1 VAVREVLLAE
11 LVSAETR
18 ARAAGCPPDVL
29 FEALDARLRAAVE
42 EGRDAG
48 LCPPAENDWP
58 EPGDAVG
65 VAWRVQPRVADE
77 NGCRERGDAG
87 QLTRHA
93 QPRWAAHGRD
103 VGLRPPDEDGC
114 REPGDAV
121 EPVWYGQPCWAAEDG
136 CREPGDVVGPVW
148 YGQPCWA
155 AEGDRREPGGSS
167 RSLHYVHPGSAAED
181 GQDRRHDPVEPGL
194 VGESGG

>member
-1 VAVREVLLAE
+1 MAGSAVPPTRLPRATRVAVREVLLAE

-65 VAWRVQPRVADE
+65 VAWHAHPRLADE

-87 QLTRHA
+87 QLMRYAH
-93 QPRWAAHGRD
+93 PRLAAHGRD
-103 VGLRPPDEDGC
+103 AGLRPPAGDEC
-114 REPGDAV
+114 REPGDA
-121 EPVWYGQPCWAAEDG
+121 
-136 CREPGDVVGPVW
+136 VGPVW

-155 AEGDRREPGGSS
+155 AEDDRREPGGSS
-167 RSLHYVHPGSAAED
+167 RSLHYAHPGSAAED
-181 GQDRRHDPVEPGL
+181 SQDRRHDPVEPGL
-194 VGESGG
+194 VGESRG